1 MRECT
6 PTREEARALAKD
18 HALIPVYREVL
29 ADMLTPVRAYTL
41 LCPPG
46 DARVP
51 ARERRGRRAAGP
63 LLVHRLRAEA
73 LDLGRRRSSAALRAV
88 AAEVDRA
95 GRGHPAIP
103 RRRGRLPRLRDRP
116 PLRAAARRRGRAAAD
131 ARERVP
137 ARRGPGR
144 LRPRDAAAEAADHP
158 PAGPRGLRRG
168 GRPHRRDGEPPRVG
182 PGAVLRPRAST
193 ARPGSRTCHAGPVPR
208 DGRRGSGAHPRRR
221 RVPDRRLAAFQQ
233 AARGEPVRRL
243 SLPARDQPVAVHV
256 LPRRWAA
263 IVTSSGTSPEKLV
276 QVEGRRVET
285 RPLAGTRRRGAD
297 PAEDARLEKELLSDL
312 KERAE
317 HVMLVDL
324 GRNDV
329 GRVARPGTVSV
340 DRLMEVERYSHV
352 MHISS
357 TVSGELRD
365 GCTSLDAL
373 RAAFPAGT
381 VSGAPKIRAM
391 EVIAELEPDQRG
403 VYAGSL
409 GYVSFGGNLDMAI
422 TLRTVVVAGRRS
434 RTCRPAPAWWP
445 TRGPSG
451 SSRRRW
457 RRRARC
463 SRPSRWRR
471 RCDDPTPSSP
481 SSTTTTRSP
490 TTWSSTSASSAPSPW
505 SFATT
510 R

>member
-1 MRECT
+1 VTRDCT
-6 PTREEARALAKD
+6 PTRDEARVLAKD

-46 DARVP
+46 TPGFLLESVEGGERLARYSFIGFEP
-51 ARERRGRRAAGP
+51 KP
-63 LLVHRLRAEA
+63 
-73 LDLGRRRSSAALRAV
+73 LDLTLDDPLAALRAV
-88 AAEVDRA
+88 AAEVTA
-95 GRGHPAIP
+95 PVKGVP
-103 RRRGRLPRLRDRP
+103 RFHGGAVGYLGYETARHFERLPLAAGP
-116 PLRAAARRRGRAAAD
+116 PPPMPESAFLRADDLAVFDHVTRRLKLLTIHRPD
-131 ARERVP
+131 RE
-137 ARRGPGR
+137 
-144 LRPRDAAAEAADHP
+144 DYEAA
-158 PAGPRGLRRG
+158 
-168 GRPHRRDGEPPRVG
+168 V
-182 PGAVLRPRAST
+182 
-193 ARPGSRTCHAGPVPR
+193 ARI
-208 DGRRGSGAHPRRR
+208 DEME
-221 RVPDRRLAAFQQ
+221 RRLASDQVASYARGADGTRWESNVTKGQYEAMVDAAREHILAGDAFQIVVSQ
-233 AARGEPVRRL
+233 RFRKPLEASPFDVYRCLRAINPSPYMYFLALGGDR
-243 SLPARDQPVAVHV
+243 HV
-256 LPRRWAA
+256 
-263 IVTSSGTSPEKLV
+263 VGTSPEKLI
-276 QVEGRRVET
+276 QVEGKRVET

-297 PAEDARLEKELLSDL
+297 PAEDVKLEKELLSDL

-357 TVSGELRD
+357 TVSGQLRD

-422 TLRTVVVAGRRS
+422 TLRTVVIAEGVAYVQAG
-434 RTCRPAPAWWP
+434 AGVVAD
-445 TRGPSG
+445 
-451 SSRRRW
+451 
-457 RRRARC
+457 
-463 SRPSRWRR
+463 SRPEREFEE
-471 RCDDPTPSSP
+471 TLEK
-481 SSTTTTRSP
+481 
-490 TTWSSTSASSAPSPW
+490 AGAM
-505 SFATT
+505 FKAIEMAEGM
-510 R
+510 

>member
-1 MRECT
+1 MRECI
-6 PTREEARALAKD
+6 PTRDEARALAKD

-41 LCPPG
+41 LCPAGTPG
-46 DARVP
+46 FLLESVEGGERLARYSFIGSAPKPLELDGGDPLAALRSVADEVTAPVKGVP
-51 ARERRGRRAAGP
+51 RFHGGAVGYLGYETARHFERLPVAQGAPPPMPESAF
-63 LLVHRLRAEA
+63 LRAE
-73 LDLGRRRSSAALRAV
+73 DLAVFDHVTRRLKLLTIHRPDREDYDAAVSRIDEMEKGLASDQVATFTRGADGTRWESNVTPGQYHAMVDAAREHILAGDAFQIVVSQRFRKPLEASPFDVYRCLRAIN
-88 AAEVDRA
+88 
-95 GRGHPAIP
+95 PSP
-103 RRRGRLPRLRDRP
+103 YM
-116 PLRAAARRRGRAAAD
+116 
-131 ARERVP
+131 
-137 ARRGPGR
+137 
-144 LRPRDAAAEAADHP
+144 
-158 PAGPRGLRRG
+158 
-168 GRPHRRDGEPPRVG
+168 
-182 PGAVLRPRAST
+182 
-193 ARPGSRTCHAGPVPR
+193 
-208 DGRRGSGAHPRRR
+208 
-221 RVPDRRLAAFQQ
+221 FF
-233 AARGEPVRRL
+233 L
-243 SLPARDQPVAVHV
+243 SLGGERHV
-256 LPRRWAA
+256 
-263 IVTSSGTSPEKLV
+263 VGTSPEKLV

-297 PAEDARLEKELLSDL
+297 QAEDARLEKELLSDL

-422 TLRTVVVAGRRS
+422 TLRTVVVADGE
-434 RTCRPAPAWWP
+434 AYVQA
-445 TRGPSG
+445 GAG
-451 SSRRRW
+451 IV
-457 RRRARC
+457 AD
-463 SRPSRWRR
+463 SRPEREFEE
-471 RCDDPTPSSP
+471 TLEK
-481 SSTTTTRSP
+481 
-490 TTWSSTSASSAPSPW
+490 AGAM
-505 SFATT
+505 FKAIEMAEEM
-510 R
+510 

>member
-6 PTREEARALAKD
+6 PTREEARVLAKD

-29 ADMLTPVRAYTL
+29 ADMLTPVRAYSL

-46 DARVP
+46 TPGFLLESVEGGERLARYSFIGFEPKRLDLGPGDPLAALRSVAAEATAP
-51 ARERRGRRAAGP
+51 VKGIPRFHGGAVGYLGYETARHFERLPMAQGAPPPMPESAF
-63 LLVHRLRAEA
+63 LRAE
-73 LDLGRRRSSAALRAV
+73 DLAVFDHVTRRLKLLTIHRPDREDYDAAVGRIDEMEKRLASDQVATFQRGTDGARWESNVTPGQFHAMVDAAKEHILAGDAFQIVVSQRFRKPLEASAFDVYRCLRAIN
-88 AAEVDRA
+88 
-95 GRGHPAIP
+95 PSP
-103 RRRGRLPRLRDRP
+103 YMY
-116 PLRAAARRRGRAAAD
+116 
-131 ARERVP
+131 
-137 ARRGPGR
+137 
-144 LRPRDAAAEAADHP
+144 
-158 PAGPRGLRRG
+158 
-168 GRPHRRDGEPPRVG
+168 
-182 PGAVLRPRAST
+182 
-193 ARPGSRTCHAGPVPR
+193 
-208 DGRRGSGAHPRRR
+208 
-221 RVPDRRLAAFQQ
+221 F
-233 AARGEPVRRL
+233 L
-243 SLPARDQPVAVHV
+243 SLGGDRHV
-256 LPRRWAA
+256 
-263 IVTSSGTSPEKLV
+263 VGTSPEKLV

-297 PAEDARLEKELLSDL
+297 PAEDERLEKELLSDL

-329 GRVARPGTVSV
+329 GRVARPGTVKV

-403 VYAGSL
+403 VYAGAL

-422 TLRTVVVAGRRS
+422 TLRTVVVAEGI
-434 RTCRPAPAWWP
+434 AHVQA
-445 TRGPSG
+445 GAG
-451 SSRRRW
+451 VV
-457 RRRARC
+457 AD
-463 SRPSRWRR
+463 SRPEREFEE
-471 RCDDPTPSSP
+471 TLEK
-481 SSTTTTRSP
+481 
-490 TTWSSTSASSAPSPW
+490 AGAM
-505 SFATT
+505 FKAIEMAEAM
-510 R
+510 